1 MRKAPKLT
9 SAERS
14 EIEILHTK
22 GYSARAIARVLGCSP
37 NTIASEL
44 TRNACGTDKRTPAT
58 KRGRYIAS
66 RAKQKAYARRR
77 YATYQGKKIQEN
89 NQLRAFIIARL
100 KDHWNPDEI
109 AGFLKNNSSLGIYAS
124 KTAIY
129 AWLHSPWGQHYCQY
143 LSCARYRKKPRKT
156 AAGREHIPG
165 RVGIAKRPKG
175 ATNRSRYGH
184 WEQDA
189 IVSSKQSGS
198 AVCLTVLQERKSRY
212 VYALLR
218 PNIFLS

>member
-1 MRKAPKLT
+1 MRAAQI
-9 SAERS
+9 SA
-14 EIEILHTK
+14 LF
-22 GYSARAIARVLGCSP
+22 
-37 NTIASEL
+37 
-44 TRNACGTDKRTPAT
+44 AT

-129 AWLHSPWGQHYCQY
+129 AWLHSPWGQHYC
-143 LSCARYRKKPRKT
+143 
-156 AAGREHIPG
+156 
-165 RVGIAKRPKG
+165 
-175 ATNRSRYGH
+175 
-184 WEQDA
+184 
-189 IVSSKQSGS
+189 
-198 AVCLTVLQERKSRY
+198 
-212 VYALLR
+212 
-218 PNIFLS
+218 

>member
-1 MRKAPKLT
+1 MRAAQI
-9 SAERS
+9 SA
-14 EIEILHTK
+14 LF
-22 GYSARAIARVLGCSP
+22 
-37 NTIASEL
+37 
-44 TRNACGTDKRTPAT
+44 AT

-156 AAGREHIPG
+156 AAGREHITG

-218 PNIFLS
+218 PNIAVPAHYSCYPAYSQSHREKYYL